1 MRILEIFDGSYPWD
15 VRVEKVSRSLLAAGH
30 EVALL
35 CRNSGDLPDRERLS
49 DGLEIFRP
57 PASWGRL
64 GFPFFFNPVWIAAA
78 RAAVAASK
86 KTGRPVDP
94 RVRELAEMAPR

>member
-1 MRILEIFDGSYPWD
+1 MAPTEETPARSGESSLA
-15 VRVEKVSRSLLAAGH
+15 VR
-30 EVALL
+30 
-35 CRNSGDLPDRERLS
+35 
-49 DGLEIFRP
+49 
-57 PASWGRL
+57 
-64 GFPFFFNPVWIAAA
+64 IAAA